1 MDRRDGFGTS
11 IHLSSPSS
19 TVQRPTLP
27 RTMSDSTLLSPE
39 ETSKI
44 SACDLLNRDPSYN
57 GFLYKR
63 AKEKV
68 TDRIPITQ
76 LGNLKWQLRYVVL
89 YQHQIIY
96 YKNERSNS
104 PQGSFSLRGYNR
116 VLRSVEMESADQQWA
131 FKLIGLRADDR
142 TWYFAAASEREM
154 KLWMAHFKV
163 AMEECLHGQA
173 KDRSMKILTD
183 LKAKN
188 TAESKQG
195 LHLDEESRQSMIS
208 NESSGSSFEPGVY
221 EDIESEVYDESDR
234 FEEEQDSRVQDIHR
248 GYLDGGYPRERPLP
262 QRPDGLGSSPKTSQW
277 EGVSNVH
284 RGSLQRPMLPQR
296 SPMPRR
302 AQSGL
307 GHRHNSD
314 PTRPAFARQ
323 QTTPRLHQRHC
334 SVPSTPSSPGCR
346 PKFPEPVLPSETSIT
361 SEDSDDYIKPNDPE
375 EESVIKQNYNFGRSV
390 GNGFKKEEDLGSGRP
405 IRREPDGTS
414 FRGNKPF
421 EEKQHPQMP
430 EIPTYDT
437 ADYDDDDSDGDS
449 HDYEPPP
456 EKVPPNKKLPPPPP
470 SKFNKPMLI
479 QDGRPDVLG
488 KPKPTPRPPPQNT
501 KPNAPTQKPVISNK
515 PGTFPRP
522 VPVTAKPVLP
532 TKSNTLDSSSGALRP
547 NFSSSGALRPPNVGS
562 SGALRPPSIPAQQAK
577 FKLVRDPR
585 EVPHIDAP
593 SLPGKSKTSTEQPVD
608 VDDESPYY
616 KPSLTSP
623 PMGKPPPTKPKPGF
637 NKVGKLTPSSLRKQQ
652 SFERHQD
659 VEELLPSTAVISS
672 CDKIF
677 CEGLLKQHQQEG
689 MYLLR
694 MASDK
699 QGKVLMVWY
708 GQEQK
713 SKHYKVFGDNISSFA
728 LDQNPRF
735 TTMTELIIFYQQNY
749 LPHSMLTLTT
759 PYRG

>member
-284 RGSLQRPMLPQR
+284 R
-296 SPMPRR
+296 
-302 AQSGL
+302 A
-307 GHRHNSD
+307 
-314 PTRPAFARQ
+314 
-323 QTTPRLHQRHC
+323 
-334 SVPSTPSSPGCR
+334 
-346 PKFPEPVLPSETSIT
+346 SETSIT

-456 EKVPPNKKLPPPPP
+456 EKVPPNKTPPVAASRSKPKKLPPPPP

>member
-456 EKVPPNKKLPPPPP
+456 EKVPPNKTPPVAASRSKPKKLPPPPP

-522 VPVTAKPVLP
+522 VPVTAKPVL
-532 TKSNTLDSSSGALRP
+532 
-547 NFSSSGALRPPNVGS
+547 
-562 SGALRPPSIPAQQAK
+562 
-577 FKLVRDPR
+577 
-585 EVPHIDAP
+585 
-593 SLPGKSKTSTEQPVD
+593 
-608 VDDESPYY
+608 
-616 KPSLTSP
+616 
-623 PMGKPPPTKPKPGF
+623 GKPPPTKPKPGF
-637 NKVGKLTPSSLRKQQ
+637 NKVGKLTPSSLRKQ